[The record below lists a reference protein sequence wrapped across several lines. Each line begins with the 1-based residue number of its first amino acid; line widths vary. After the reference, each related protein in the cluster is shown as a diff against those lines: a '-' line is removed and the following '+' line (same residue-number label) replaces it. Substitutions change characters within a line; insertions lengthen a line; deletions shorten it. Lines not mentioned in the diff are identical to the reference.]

1 MRSEKEKRNSGHH
14 GLGPA
19 PLASR
24 PNPRAPKGLGLEA
37 NRPRNARPVLR
48 PGTPKG
54 LGPEASRLRTAQL
67 VLHPSTPKEKGSR
80 ASWPRNARLVLCPS
94 GRVSHIRMPFYPG
107 VSLPDRQLHQTKLP
121 TGSSRYKYKVS
132 HESVCSPP
140 RE

>member
-1 MRSEKEKRNSGHH
+1 MKKKKETVGTM
-14 GLGPA
+14 GPGPA

-24 PNPRAPKGLGLEA
+24 PNPRAPKGLGPEA

-48 PGTPKG
+48 PGTPKRLG
-54 LGPEASRLRTAQL
+54 LEASKPRNAQP
-67 VLHPSTPKEKGSR
+67 VLHPGTPKEKGSR
-80 ASWPRNARLVLCPS
+80 TSRPRNARPFLCPS

-132 HESVCSPP
+132 HESVCSTP